1 MASTVSRG
9 HGANA
14 VSGGFVLRAEGL
26 HKAFGGQIILSGTSV
41 ALRAGEIVLLR
52 GENGS
57 GKTTLLN
64 ILTGYLRPDV
74 GQIFVNGGSAG
85 GSFTFPRRWW
95 ETISPFA
102 QFTPG
107 RMTRAGVSRTWQ
119 DIRLFPS
126 QTLLDNVAVA
136 VPNQQGE
143 RPSRL
148 LLRPL
153 GAARQEAR
161 VRDVAGSALARVGL
175 SGYVNAS
182 ADRVSLGQAKRAA
195 FVRAVETGAR
205 ILLLDEPLAG
215 LDDNGV
221 SDILSVLSDLAKT
234 RGLTLVIVEHLF
246 NIPRVLDLATAVWTL
261 RDGLVAVEE
270 PKAVRER
277 MKVEVGHGLSEWL
290 RRSSGLASTAETQR
304 LRGGGAISFFSK
316 AGLEPGEVV
325 LEVDGLLVSR
335 RGRAIMGDQGPDGQ
349 LRGLSFKL
357 RRGEIAVLEAQNAWG
372 KTTLLESLVGVL
384 PVTRGRIVLDGI
396 DVTRLEP
403 WARASL
409 GLSMLQSRR
418 NVFDDLTVRES
429 FQVAKVETIPDGLEA
444 FSSRRVSNLS
454 GGEKQRVAL
463 ACALGM
469 RRLRVALL
477 DEPFSAFDRASMIA
491 AVAQTERSLGD
502 AAVLIAVPAGWA
514 PTQRKER
521 L

>member
-1 MASTVSRG
+1 MASTVSPG
-9 HGANA
+9 PGASSL
-14 VSGGFVLRAEGL
+14 SGGVVLLAQGL
-26 HKAFGGQIILSGTSV
+26 YKAFGGQIILAGTSV

-64 ILTGYLRPDV
+64 ILTGYLRPDA
-74 GQIFVNGGSAG
+74 GQILLHGGSAG
-85 GSFTFPRRWW
+85 GSFTFPRSWLD
-95 ETISPFA
+95 TICPSA
-102 QFTPG
+102 DFTPE
-107 RMTRAGVSRTWQ
+107 RMTQAGVSRTWQ

-126 QTLLDNVAVA
+126 QTLVDNVAVA

-143 RPSRL
+143 RLSRL

-153 GAARQEAR
+153 AAARQEAR
-161 VRDVAGSALARVGL
+161 VRDAAESALARVGL

-182 ADRVSLGQAKRAA
+182 AERVSLGQAKRAA
-195 FVRAVETGAR
+195 FVRTVETGAR

-221 SDILSVLSDLAKT
+221 SDILSLLSDLAKT

-246 NIPRVLDLATAVWTL
+246 NIPRVLDLATTVWTL

-277 MKVEVGHGLSEWL
+277 MEVEVGHGLSEWL
-290 RRSSGLASTAETQR
+290 RRSSGLVSTADTQP

-316 AGLEPGEVV
+316 AGLEPREVV

-335 RGRAIMGDQGPDGQ
+335 GGRAIMGDQGPDGQ
-349 LRGLSFKL
+349 PRSLSFKL

-418 NVFDDLTVRES
+418 NVFDNLTVRES
-429 FQVAKVETIPDGLEA
+429 FRVARVERIPDSLVA

-469 RRLRVALL
+469 TRLRVALL
-477 DEPFSAFDRASMIA
+477 DEPFSAFDRASMA
-491 AVAQTERSLGD
+491 DAVAQTERSLGD

-514 PTQRKER
+514 ANLRKDC